1 MSERR
6 ADVIIKGL
14 TLDEAEEF
22 IYWFSAEG
30 EVEFSGWLAD
40 TRKEEGKEGKD
51 IREEIHMNEE
61 LTYPPTPKSSKQ
73 SPITEDVFLLHID

>member
-6 ADVIIKGL
+6 ADIIVKGL

-30 EVEFSGWLAD
+30 AAEFSMWLAD
-40 TRKEEGKEGKD
+40 TLQEEGKEDKD
-51 IREEIHMNEE
+51 IRVEVDMNEG

-73 SPITEDVFLLHID
+73 SSITEDVFLLYID

>member
-6 ADVIIKGL
+6 ADIIVKGL

-30 EVEFSGWLAD
+30 AIEFSSWLAD
-40 TRKEEGKEGKD
+40 TLKEEGKEDKD
-51 IREEIHMNEE
+51 IREEIHMNDE
-61 LTYPPTPKSSKQ
+61 LTYPPTPKSGKES
-73 SPITEDVFLLHID
+73 SVTEDVFVLYID

>member
-6 ADVIIKGL
+6 ADIIVKGL

-30 EVEFSGWLAD
+30 AIEFSGWLAD
-40 TRKEEGKEGKD
+40 TLKEAGKEDKD
-51 IREEIHMNEE
+51 IREEVHMNEE

-73 SPITEDVFLLHID
+73 VSITEDVFVLYTD